1 MDLGDLISAV
11 GMWTSKTPAIGLP
24 ACSRRLYGVRLG
36 YTLAWRQGRGA
47 KASE

>member
-36 YTLAWRQGRGA
+36 YTPPRHFSGVR
-47 KASE
+47 KFP